1 LQIFRRGTSFQVFEW
16 PCAAKGVWADI
27 LQLHGFAPKRQHCR
41 EGRWEVNMIDAI
53 KKQNLLAAASG
64 LFRVIA
70 IILLLG
76 LIWGVCAYLTAPS
89 D

>member
-1 LQIFRRGTSFQVFEW
+1 
-16 PCAAKGVWADI
+16 
-27 LQLHGFAPKRQHCR
+27 
-41 EGRWEVNMIDAI
+41 MIDAI

-76 LIWGVCAYLTAPS
+76 LILGVCAYLTAPS